1 MLLDH
6 VHSAA
11 ASGFKTASGPELR
24 LVRGTRYGGS
34 APASQSAL
42 TFHVGPEFALGR
54 NCPTTN
60 GGGRFQRAL
69 SESWGSPV
77 VSNGLGRVS
86 NGICLRPRGMH
97 EPQASDPQIVH
108 CNNMP
113 KYHSRR
119 LSSSVRQVRGLIG
132 EFAPNTRA
140 PDETATRGMREIMRR
155 RFTQW
160 RETYESADSDL
171 TGISLQSAT
180 LSPKC
185 PLFLFILV
193 LT

>member
-11 ASGFKTASGPELR
+11 ASGFKTASQPELR
-24 LVRGTRYGGS
+24 LGRGTRYGGS

-119 LSSSVRQVRGLIG
+119 LSSSVRIGAALEVGRDQTGADWYVFGVTIVVIEHAMYEVSRVIDQDGRSGHASFTDLIALYFG
-132 EFAPNTRA
+132 R
-140 PDETATRGMREIMRR
+140 ILLRR
-155 RFTQW
+155 C
-160 RETYESADSDL
+160 S
-171 TGISLQSAT
+171 
-180 LSPKC
+180 
-185 PLFLFILV
+185 
-193 LT
+193 